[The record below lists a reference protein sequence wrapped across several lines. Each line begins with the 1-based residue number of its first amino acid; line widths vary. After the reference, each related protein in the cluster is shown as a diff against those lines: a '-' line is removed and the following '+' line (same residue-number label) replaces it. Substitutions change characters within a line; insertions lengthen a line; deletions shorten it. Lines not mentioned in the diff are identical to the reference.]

1 MNKTLIT
8 LLLAACT
15 FSSGIHAQPA
25 DPKLEWATRL
35 VALQQGP
42 DLDGLVD
49 QLATSA
55 AQDLIGSWEPRLELI
70 TPEAKQV
77 KAAEEINA
85 EIVKFATDAKKII
98 ASKVTQVSREALVPA
113 YMERFTL
120 DELKQLT
127 AFFESPAVKKY
138 KAATPALVNVF
149 VQKLVE
155 TSRGE
160 IQTRAKQ
167 FDEVA
172 GKIAGP
178 LPAAKP
184 PAAAP
189 AKPAKK

>member
-1 MNKTLIT
+1 MNRTLT
-8 LLLAACT
+8 ALLLAACT
-15 FSSGIHAQPA
+15 FSSGIQAQPA

-42 DLDGLVD
+42 DLDSLVD
-49 QLATSA
+49 RLATSA
-55 AQDLIGSWEPRLELI
+55 SQDLIGGWEPRVGLI
-70 TPEAKQV
+70 TPQAKQAKV
-77 KAAEEINA
+77 AEEINA
-85 EIVKFATDAKKII
+85 EIVKFATDANKII
-98 ASKVTQVSREALVPA
+98 SGKVAQVGRDALVPA

-138 KAATPALVNVF
+138 QAATPAMVNVF
-149 VQKLVE
+149 LQKLVE

-184 PAAAP
+184 PVAAP
-189 AKPAKK
+189 TKPAKK

>member
-1 MNKTLIT
+1 MNKTLTALI
-8 LLLAACT
+8 LAACT
-15 FSSGIHAQPA
+15 FSSSIQAQPA

-42 DLDGLVD
+42 DLDSLVD

-55 AQDLIGSWEPRLELI
+55 SQDVISSWEPRLVLI
-70 TPEAKQV
+70 TPQSKQAKV
-77 KAAEEINA
+77 AGEINA
-85 EIVKFATDAKKII
+85 EIIKFAADANKII
-98 ASKVTQVSREALVPA
+98 AGKVAQVSREALVPA

-138 KAATPALVNVF
+138 KVATPALVNVF

-155 TSRGE
+155 TSRLE

-178 LPAAKP
+178 LPAPKKP
-184 PAAAP
+184 SAAP
-189 AKPAKK
+189 AKPAQK

>member
-1 MNKTLIT
+1 MNKALTALVF
-8 LLLAACT
+8 AACT
-15 FSSGIHAQPA
+15 FSSGIQAQSA

-42 DLDGLVD
+42 DLDSLVD

-55 AQDLIGSWEPRLELI
+55 SQDVISSWEPRLELI
-70 TPEAKQV
+70 TPQAKQA
-77 KAAEEINA
+77 KAAEQINA
-85 EIVKFATDAKKII
+85 EIVKFASDANKII
-98 ASKVTQVSREALVPA
+98 ASKVAQVSRDALVPA

-155 TSRGE
+155 TSRTE
-160 IQTRAKQ
+160 IQARAKQ
-167 FDEVA
+167 FDDAA
-172 GKIAGP
+172 GKIVGP

-184 PAAAP
+184 PAAVP

>member
-1 MNKTLIT
+1 MNKALTALF
-8 LLLAACT
+8 LAACT
-15 FSSGIHAQPA
+15 FSSGIQAQSP

-35 VALQQGP
+35 VALQQGS
-42 DLDGLVD
+42 DLDSLVD

-55 AQDLIGSWEPRLELI
+55 SQDVISSWEPRLELI
-70 TPEAKQV
+70 TPQAKQAKV
-77 KAAEEINA
+77 AEQINA
-85 EIVKFATDAKKII
+85 EIVKFAGDANRII
-98 ASKVTQVSREALVPA
+98 ASKVAQVSRDALVPA

-138 KAATPALVNVF
+138 KAETPALVSLF
-149 VQKLVE
+149 VKKLVE
-155 TSRGE
+155 TSRTE
-160 IQTRAKQ
+160 IQARAKQ
-167 FDEVA
+167 FDDAA

-178 LPAAKP
+178 LPAAKS

>member
-1 MNKTLIT
+1 MKTILT
-8 LLLAACT
+8 AVVMAACA
-15 FSSGIHAQPA
+15 FSASSQAQTN

-42 DLDGLVD
+42 DLDSLVD

-55 AQDLIGSWEPRLELI
+55 SQDVISSWEPRLELI
-70 TPEAKQV
+70 TPQAKQAKV
-77 KAAEEINA
+77 GEEINA
-85 EIVKFATDAKKII
+85 EIVKFATDANKII
-98 ASKVTQVSREALVPA
+98 ASKVAMVSRDALVPA
-113 YMERFTL
+113 YMDRFTL

-138 KAATPALVNVF
+138 KATTPVLVNVF

-155 TSRGE
+155 SSRTE
-160 IQTRAKQ
+160 IQARAKQ
-167 FDEVA
+167 FAAVA
-172 GKIAGP
+172 EKIAGP

-184 PAAAP
+184 PVAAP